1 MLHYYNI
8 TIRVVFRTYDET
20 RFSSRRIEKINEN
33 YARIT
38 GGRRRARHHG
48 KPTKTPVA
56 AAFYTRLCATAA
68 ADKIEK
74 NIIV

>member
-38 GGRRRARHHG
+38 GGGGVLATMGNRRKHRSRPPFTHVYVQLQRRI
-48 KPTKTPVA
+48 K
-56 AAFYTRLCATAA
+56 
-68 ADKIEK
+68 
-74 NIIV
+74 